1 MATVDP
7 LLIETIESLLADHC
21 APEQVGAAEGGL
33 DAKLWGTLSE
43 SGLLTVGVSEEAGGS
58 GGTLHDAAAI
68 AKAAGRFAAPVPLT
82 ETSLI
87 GGWVCEQT
95 GIPLPEGPLSVV
107 IAAGAG
113 TGVGADGG
121 FVASKVPWA
130 PVAANLV
137 LVTEGGVTIIDPGA
151 LTLLPGTNYAG
162 EPCADVAGAQADAG
176 TLRPGPSPSAVRA
189 RGALA
194 RSLLMAGALQQA
206 VDLSVQYANER
217 EQFGRPIGKFQVI
230 QNYLAE
236 IAGEAAAAEAAAD
249 NAVDVLAAGA
259 GVQDIGR
266 IVGAAKAVTGR
277 AAGIV
282 NRIAH
287 QIHGA
292 IGFTDEHRLQ
302 YTTRRLWSWRDEYG
316 TDAQWATVLGTSLCR
331 AGGADLWPTLTTWPP
346 AEAG

>member
-1 MATVDP
+1 MPAVDE
-7 LLIETIESLLADHC
+7 LLIETIESLLSDHC
-21 APEQVGAAEGGL
+21 EPEQVGAAEGGL
-33 DAKLWGTLSE
+33 DAKLWGALTE
-43 SGLLTVGVSEEAGGS
+43 SGLATVGVAESAGGS

-87 GGWVCEQT
+87 GGWVCEQA
-95 GIPLPEGPLSVV
+95 GLQLPDGPMAVV
-107 IAAGAG
+107 IASGAG
-113 TGVGADGG
+113 SGAGPDGT
-121 FVASKVPWA
+121 FTARRVPWA
-130 PVAANLV
+130 AVAASL
-137 LVTEGGVTIIDPGA
+137 LIVTDGGVAVVDPTT
-151 LTLLPGTNYAG
+151 LTLQPGTNYAG
-162 EPCADVAGAQADAG
+162 EPYADVAGPQPGAG
-176 TLRPGPSPSAVRA
+176 TLVPGPSPAAVRA

-217 EQFGRPIGKFQVI
+217 VQFGRPIGKFQVI

-236 IAGEAAAAEAAAD
+236 IAGEAATAEAAAD
-249 NAVDVLAAGA
+249 NAVDVVAAGA
-259 GVQDIGR
+259 GPEDTAR

-287 QIHGA
+287 QVHGA
-292 IGFTDEHRLQ
+292 IGYTDEHRLQ

-316 TDAQWATVLGTSLCR
+316 TDAEWAAVLGASLCR
-331 AGGADLWPTLTTWPP
+331 VGGAALWPLLTSWPP

>member
-1 MATVDP
+1 
-7 LLIETIESLLADHC
+7 
-21 APEQVGAAEGGL
+21 
-33 DAKLWGTLSE
+33 
-43 SGLLTVGVSEEAGGS
+43 
-58 GGTLHDAAAI
+58 
-68 AKAAGRFAAPVPLT
+68 
-82 ETSLI
+82 
-87 GGWVCEQT
+87 
-95 GIPLPEGPLSVV
+95 
-107 IAAGAG
+107 
-113 TGVGADGG
+113 
-121 FVASKVPWA
+121 
-130 PVAANLV
+130 
-137 LVTEGGVTIIDPGA
+137 
-151 LTLLPGTNYAG
+151 
-162 EPCADVAGAQADAG
+162 
-176 TLRPGPSPSAVRA
+176 
-189 RGALA
+189 
-194 RSLLMAGALQQA
+194 MAGALQQA

-331 AGGADLWPTLTTWPP
+331 AGGAALWPTLTTWPP
-346 AEAG
+346 AVGD